1 MTERIGT
8 FSDKIGN
15 RLVRYF
21 PGPAVNVQTS
31 VPIVSF
37 TFDDI
42 PENAWTNG
50 ARILEEEG
58 VRGTFYVSGTFIDN
72 PDADPK
78 MISAAG
84 CADLAAKGH
93 ELGCHTYSHHKLTT
107 FSRQTLSDDLNLSDR
122 TLQAFDKMSGKRNF
136 SVPFGMASP
145 RMQPILRDRFAT
157 SRSIMPGINRDEVD
171 PHNLA
176 AVELRPDP
184 AFLSEADTW
193 LSDVLRNP
201 GWLVFFTHDVSDDPT
216 FYGCTE
222 DKLRQLV
229 RTAKEGGA
237 QIMTVDAATR
247 ALGIVS
253 ETNESILSEAEAIFP
268 L

>member
-21 PGPAVNVQTS
+21 PGPAVNVRTS

-58 VRGTFYVSGTFIDN
+58 VRGTFYVSGTFIDH
-72 PDADPK
+72 PDTDLK
-78 MISAAG
+78 TISAAG
-84 CADLAAKGH
+84 CADLVAKGH

-107 FSRQTLSDDLNLSDR
+107 FSRKALIDDLEHNDQTLR
-122 TLQAFDKMSGKRNF
+122 AFDNVSEKRNF
-136 SVPFGMASP
+136 SVPYGMASL

-157 SRSIMPGINRDEVD
+157 SRSIMPGINRGQID
-171 PHNLA
+171 PYNLA

-184 AFLSEADTW
+184 AY
-193 LSDVLRNP
+193 LSDADRWLTDVLSNP

-222 DKLRQLV
+222 DKLRQLIQS
-229 RTAKEGGA
+229 AKDGGA

-253 ETNESILSEAEAIFP
+253 DSNESILSAAEAISRP
-268 L
+268 